1 MLSIRNWS
9 AYYGQRKVLGPI
21 SLTFEPGKI
30 IGLIGQNGSGKTT
43 FFHSLLGLLRV
54 EGEITLNGAP
64 VTQKSL
70 VYLGLSGSFS
80 DRDLKR
86 RMDEIFEENFIYNGK
101 SPIALSHDICCRI
114 GKGLTGREQL
124 GSLSKGMQQK
134 FSLEMLLALDPQI
147 LLLDEPFDGLDQIGI
162 ETLKQ
167 SLKDQSQQGK
177 IVLLTSHTFSELD
190 ALLDELYIIKNGD
203 FHSVENKEY
212 LTEPGGI
219 ARIYKREMG

>member
-1 MLSIRNWS
+1 M
-9 AYYGQRKVLGPI
+9 
-21 SLTFEPGKI
+21 
-30 IGLIGQNGSGKTT
+30 
-43 FFHSLLGLLRV
+43 
-54 EGEITLNGAP
+54 
-64 VTQKSL
+64 
-70 VYLGLSGSFS
+70 
-80 DRDLKR
+80 
-86 RMDEIFEENFIYNGK
+86 
-101 SPIALSHDICCRI
+101 
-114 GKGLTGREQL
+114 TGREQL